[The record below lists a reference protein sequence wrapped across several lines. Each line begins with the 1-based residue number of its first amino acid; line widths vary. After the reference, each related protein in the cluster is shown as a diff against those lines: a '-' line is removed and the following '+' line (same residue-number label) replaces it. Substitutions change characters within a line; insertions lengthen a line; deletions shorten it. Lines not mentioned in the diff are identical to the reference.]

1 MRHPVL
7 IIALAL
13 TAVGVGAA
21 LADDDCDAPV
31 ADWQPRSAVQKLA
44 ESKGWTPRRIKID
57 DGCYEIKGRNAG
69 GEEIE
74 AKIHP
79 VTLEIVKI
87 EIEDDHDGDDDDD
100 ERGKHD
106 ARASHRSAPDGPEV
120 APGNQA
126 PRNPLLNG
134 GSRPTVIVQ

>member
-7 IIALAL
+7 ITALASM
-13 TAVGVGAA
+13 AIGVGAA

-31 ADWQPRSAVQKLA
+31 VDWQPRSAVEKLA
-44 ESKGWTPRRIKID
+44 DSKGWTPRRIKVD
-57 DGCYEIKGRNAG
+57 DGCYEIKGRNAAG
-69 GEEIE
+69 KEIE

-79 VTLEIVKI
+79 VTLEIVEI
-87 EIEDDHDGDDDDD
+87 EIEDDHDDDDD

-106 ARASHRSAPDGPEV
+106 ARAPYRSAPDGPEV